1 MCLERIRRDW
11 GDCDLNM
18 GPTSENYKKLFRL
31 RSLTVLEH
39 PILGNLSIDFCLY
52 DGVPHG
58 IHTSVII
65 GANGIGKSHLLNVIS
80 EIFCFLG
87 NRYSGKDQ
95 EVPSYYFK
103 IKYCAKWVEYEFSN
117 FADYN
122 PAGRSKYTSLYFKKA
137 GERVNIGMME
147 LPWRVIVSSTTIN
160 DKFVA
165 KSTDMYRYKGMRNE
179 KSPSSTGTRT
189 MVRKTVESLLNSL
202 DVEVG
207 FRSQLKDL
215 LHHLGLQPRLEL
227 TYSLRYKNIFLKE
240 GIDRVKIQHIFEE
253 QLETFKKRTTLLW
266 GTQNYEKIKYE
277 QIEQLDEIAHFYQTI
292 RNNKAFTKK
301 ETLYYDLLDE
311 ECNVHEDRNALK
323 ILSSLD
329 LVSYPSLKVYK
340 DSDFLFDQSSSGEWS
355 LFCQMVSI
363 MSEIQPGS
371 IVLIDEPENS
381 AHPNWQINYI
391 GWLKKI
397 FEHYYNCHFIIA
409 THSHFML
416 SDLEPHTSDIIAL
429 DRSETG
435 LRNIA
440 EGVNTFCWSVD
451 DILYRV
457 FHVRNTRN
465 YVFEKKMFELFDLL
479 EHKEENRSS
488 IKMLAEELKSY
499 RLNDDDPLNIL
510 LRKADYA

>member
-1 MCLERIRRDW
+1 
-11 GDCDLNM
+11 M
-18 GPTSENYKKLFRL
+18 GLISDNYQMLFRL
-31 RSLTVLEH
+31 RSLTILEH
-39 PILGNLSIDFCLY
+39 PILGNLSIDFCQ
-52 DGVPHG
+52 DNGVPQG

-65 GANGIGKSHLLNVIS
+65 GANGIGKSHLLNVIA
-80 EIFCFLG
+80 EIFCLLE
-87 NRYSGKDQ
+87 NRQSGKEQ
-95 EVPSYYFK
+95 EVPSYYFR

-122 PAGRSKYTSLYFKKA
+122 PVGRSKYTSLYFKKA
-137 GERVNIGMME
+137 GERVGIGMME
-147 LPWRVIVSSTTIN
+147 LPWRVVVSSTTIN
-160 DKFVA
+160 DKFLA
-165 KSTDMYRYKGMRNE
+165 KSTEMYRYKGMRNE
-179 KSPSSTGTRT
+179 KSPSTTGTRT

-202 DVEVG
+202 DTEVG
-207 FRSQLKDL
+207 FRRQLKDL
-215 LHHLGLQPRLEL
+215 LVHLGLQPRLEL
-227 TYSLRYKNIFLKE
+227 TYSLRYKNVFLKE
-240 GIDRVKIQHIFEE
+240 DIDRFKIQQIFEE
-253 QLETFKKRTTLLW
+253 QSDTFKKRTTLLW

-292 RNNKAFTKK
+292 RNNKAFTEK

-311 ECNVHEDRNALK
+311 ECNVHDDRNALK
-323 ILSSLD
+323 ILSALD

-397 FEHYYNCHFIIA
+397 FEQYYNCHFVIA

-416 SDLEPHTSDIIAL
+416 IDLEPQTSDIIAL

-465 YVFEKKMFELFDLL
+465 YVFEKKMLSLFDLL
-479 EHKEENRSS
+479 EHKEENRPA
-488 IKMLAEELKSY
+488 IKVLAAELKSY

-510 LRKADYA
+510 LRKAEYA

>member
-1 MCLERIRRDW
+1 
-11 GDCDLNM
+11 M
-18 GPTSENYKKLFRL
+18 GLISDNYQMLFRL
-31 RSLTVLEH
+31 RSLTILEH
-39 PILGNLSIDFCLY
+39 PILGNLSIDFSQ
-52 DGVPHG
+52 DNGVPQG

-65 GANGIGKSHLLNVIS
+65 GANGIGKSHLLNVIA
-80 EIFCFLG
+80 EIFCLLE
-87 NRYSGKDQ
+87 NRLSGKEQ
-95 EVPSYYFK
+95 VVPSYYFR

-137 GERVNIGMME
+137 GERVGIGMME
-147 LPWRVIVSSTTIN
+147 LPWRVVVSSTTIN
-160 DKFVA
+160 DKFLA
-165 KSTDMYRYKGMRNE
+165 KSTEMYRYKGMRNE
-179 KSPSSTGTRT
+179 KSPSTTGTRT

-202 DVEVG
+202 DTEVG
-207 FRSQLKDL
+207 FRRQLKDL
-215 LHHLGLQPRLEL
+215 LVHLGLKPRLEL
-227 TYSLRYKNIFLKE
+227 TYSLRYKNVFLKE
-240 GIDRVKIQHIFEE
+240 DIDRFKIQQIFEE
-253 QLETFKKRTTLLW
+253 QSDTFKKRTTLLW
-266 GTQNYEKIKYE
+266 GTQNYEKIKDE
-277 QIEQLDEIAHFYQTI
+277 QIEQLDEIAHFFQTI
-292 RNNKAFTKK
+292 RNNKAFTEK

-323 ILSSLD
+323 ILSALD
-329 LVSYPSLKVYK
+329 LVSYPSLMVYK

-355 LFCQMVSI
+355 SFCQMVSI

-397 FEHYYNCHFIIA
+397 FEQYYNCHFVIA

-416 SDLEPHTSDIIAL
+416 TDLEPQTSDIIAL

-465 YVFEKKMFELFDLL
+465 YVFEKKMLSLFDLL
-479 EHKEENRSS
+479 EHKEENRLA
-488 IKMLAEELKSY
+488 IKVLAAELKSY

-510 LRKADYA
+510 LRKAEYA

>member
-1 MCLERIRRDW
+1 
-11 GDCDLNM
+11 M
-18 GPTSENYKKLFRL
+18 GPISENYQMLFRL
-31 RSLTVLEH
+31 RSLTILEH
-39 PILGNLSIDFCLY
+39 PILGNLRIDFCQY
-52 DGVPHG
+52 NGVPQG

-65 GANGIGKSHLLNVIS
+65 GANGIGKSHLLNVIA
-80 EIFCFLG
+80 EIFCLLDSQYHRR
-87 NRYSGKDQ
+87 NQDVLQ
-95 EVPSYYFK
+95 YYFR
-103 IKYCAKWVEYEFSN
+103 IKYSAKWEEYEFSN

-122 PAGRSKYTSLYFKKA
+122 PVGRSKYTNLYFKKA
-137 GERVNIGMME
+137 GERVNVGMME

-179 KSPSSTGTRT
+179 KSPSTTGTRT

-202 DVEVG
+202 DTEVG
-207 FRSQLKDL
+207 FRRQLKDL
-215 LHHLGLQPRLEL
+215 LVHLGLQPRLEL
-227 TYSLRYKNIFLKE
+227 TYSLRYKNVFLKE
-240 GIDRVKIQHIFEE
+240 DIDRFKIQQIFEE
-253 QLETFKKRTTLLW
+253 QSDTFKKRTTLLW

-292 RNNKAFTKK
+292 RNNKAFTEK
-301 ETLYYDLLDE
+301 ENLYYDLLDE
-311 ECNVHEDRNALK
+311 ECNVHKDRDALK
-323 ILSSLD
+323 ILSALD

-397 FEHYYNCHFIIA
+397 FEQYYNCHFLIA

-416 SDLEPHTSDIIAL
+416 SDLEPLTSDIIAL
-429 DRSETG
+429 DRSEVG

-440 EGVNTFCWSVD
+440 EDVNTFCWSVD

-465 YVFEKKMFELFDLL
+465 YVFEGKLVELYQMVSNRGDKKEVERLMNEL
-479 EHKEENRSS
+479 SQ
-488 IKMLAEELKSY
+488 Y
-499 RLNDDDPLNIL
+499 RMNGDDPLVKL
-510 LRKADYA
+510 LETARNYVESV

>member
-1 MCLERIRRDW
+1 
-11 GDCDLNM
+11 M
-18 GPTSENYKKLFRL
+18 GPISEYYQMLFRL

-39 PILGNLSIDFCLY
+39 PILGNLNIDFCQY
-52 DGVPHG
+52 DGVPQG

-65 GANGIGKSHLLNVIS
+65 GANGIGKSHLLNVIA
-80 EIFCFLG
+80 EIFGLLENQFH
-87 NRYSGKDQ
+87 GKELDVLQ
-95 EVPSYYFK
+95 YYFR
-103 IKYCAKWVEYEFSN
+103 IKYCARWEEYEFSN

-122 PAGRSKYTSLYFKKA
+122 PVGRSKYTNLYFKKA
-137 GERVNIGMME
+137 GERVNIGMMK

-179 KSPSSTGTRT
+179 KSPSTTGTRT

-202 DVEVG
+202 DAEVG
-207 FRSQLKDL
+207 FRRQLKEL
-215 LHHLGLQPRLEL
+215 LVHLGLQPRLEL
-227 TYSLRYKNIFLKE
+227 TYSLRYKNVFLKE
-240 GIDRVKIQHIFEE
+240 DIDRLKIQQIFEE
-253 QLETFKKRTTLLW
+253 QSDTFKKRTTLLW

-277 QIEQLDEIAHFYQTI
+277 QIEQLDEIAHFYQNL
-292 RNNKAFTKK
+292 RHNKAFTEK
-301 ETLYYDLLDE
+301 ETLFYDLLDKE
-311 ECNVHEDRNALK
+311 SNVHEDRNALK
-323 ILSSLD
+323 ILSALD
-329 LVSYPSLKVYK
+329 LISYPSLRVYK
-340 DSDFLFDQSSSGEWS
+340 NSDFLFDQSSSGEWS

-397 FEHYYNCHFIIA
+397 FEQYYNCHFVIA

-416 SDLEPHTSDIIAL
+416 TDLEPQTSDIIAL
-429 DRSETG
+429 DRSEVG

-465 YVFEKKMFELFDLL
+465 YVFERKMLELFDLL
-479 EHKEENRSS
+479 EHKEENRQA
-488 IKMLAEELKSY
+488 IKTLAAELKLY

>member
-1 MCLERIRRDW
+1 
-11 GDCDLNM
+11 M
-18 GPTSENYKKLFRL
+18 GPISENYQMLFRL
-31 RSLTVLEH
+31 RSLTILEH
-39 PILGNLSIDFCLY
+39 PILGNLSIDFCQ
-52 DGVPHG
+52 DNGVPQG

-65 GANGIGKSHLLNVIS
+65 GANGIGKSHLLNVIA
-80 EIFCFLG
+80 EVFCLLE
-87 NRYSGKDQ
+87 NRLSGKEQ
-95 EVPSYYFK
+95 EVPSYYFR

-137 GERVNIGMME
+137 GERVGIGMME
-147 LPWRVIVSSTTIN
+147 LPWRVVVSSTTIN
-160 DKFVA
+160 DKFLA
-165 KSTDMYRYKGMRNE
+165 KSTEMYRYKGMRNE
-179 KSPSSTGTRT
+179 KSPSTTGTRT

-202 DVEVG
+202 DTEVG
-207 FRSQLKDL
+207 FRRQLKDL
-215 LHHLGLQPRLEL
+215 LVHLGLQPRLEL
-227 TYSLRYKNIFLKE
+227 TYSLRYKNVFLKE
-240 GIDRVKIQHIFEE
+240 DIDRFKIQQIFEKQSDAFE
-253 QLETFKKRTTLLW
+253 KRTTLLW

-292 RNNKAFTKK
+292 HNNKAFTEK

-323 ILSSLD
+323 ILSALD

-397 FEHYYNCHFIIA
+397 FEQYYNCHFVIA

-416 SDLEPHTSDIIAL
+416 TDLEPQTSDIIAL

-465 YVFEKKMFELFDLL
+465 YVFEKKMLSLFDLL
-479 EHKEENRSS
+479 EHKEENRLA
-488 IKMLAEELKSY
+488 IKVLAAELKSY

-510 LRKADYA
+510 LRKAEYA

>member
-1 MCLERIRRDW
+1 
-11 GDCDLNM
+11 M
-18 GPTSENYKKLFRL
+18 GLISENYQMLFRL
-31 RSLTVLEH
+31 RSLTILEH
-39 PILGNLSIDFCLY
+39 PILGNLSIDFCQY
-52 DGVPHG
+52 YGVPQG

-65 GANGIGKSHLLNVIS
+65 GTNGIGKSHLLNVIA
-80 EIFCFLG
+80 EIFCFLE

-95 EVPSYYFK
+95 EVPSYYFR

-202 DVEVG
+202 DSEVG
-207 FRSQLKDL
+207 FRRQLKDL

-240 GIDRVKIQHIFEE
+240 GIDRVKIQQIFEE
-253 QLETFKKRTTLLW
+253 QSETFKKRTTLLW

-277 QIEQLDEIAHFYQTI
+277 QIEQLDEIAKFYQTI
-292 RNNKAFTKK
+292 RNNRAFTKK

-323 ILSSLD
+323 ILSALD
-329 LVSYPSLKVYK
+329 LVTYPSLKVYK

-397 FEHYYNCHFIIA
+397 FEHYYNCHFVIA

-416 SDLEPHTSDIIAL
+416 SDLEPHTSDIIVL

-465 YVFEKKMFELFDLL
+465 YVFEKKVAELYDRISKRDKDVGAIKVLL
-479 EHKEENRSS
+479 KELSLYQ
-488 IKMLAEELKSY
+488 LAPE
-499 RLNDDDPLNIL
+499 DPLKHLIKTAVDYV
-510 LRKADYA
+510 KAQ

>member
-1 MCLERIRRDW
+1 VIV
-11 GDCDLNM
+11 M
-18 GPTSENYKKLFRL
+18 GPISEAYQKMFRL

-52 DGVPHG
+52 DGVPQG

-65 GANGIGKSHLLNVIS
+65 GTNGIGKSHLLNVIA
-80 EIFCFLG
+80 EIFCLLE
-87 NRYSGKDQ
+87 NRLNGKDQ
-95 EVPSYYFK
+95 DVLQYYFR
-103 IKYCAKWVEYEFSN
+103 IKYSAKWEEYEFSN

-137 GERVNIGMME
+137 GERVGIEMME

-179 KSPSSTGTRT
+179 KSPSTTGTRT

-202 DVEVG
+202 DAEVG
-207 FRSQLKDL
+207 FRRQLQEL
-215 LHHLGLQPRLEL
+215 LVHLGLQPRLEL
-227 TYSLRYKNIFLKE
+227 TYSLKYKNVFLKE
-240 GIDRVKIQHIFEE
+240 DIDRFNIQRIFEE
-253 QLETFKKRTTLLW
+253 QSKTFKKRTTLLW

-277 QIEQLDEIAHFYQTI
+277 QIEQLDEIAHFYQNL
-292 RNNKAFTKK
+292 RQNKAFTEK
-301 ETLYYDLLDE
+301 ETLFYDLLDKE
-311 ECNVHEDRNALK
+311 SNVHKDRNALK
-323 ILSSLD
+323 ILSALD

-340 DSDFLFDQSSSGEWS
+340 NNDFLFDQSSSGEWS

-397 FEHYYNCHFIIA
+397 FEQYYNCHFVIA

-416 SDLEPHTSDIIAL
+416 TDLEPMTSDIIAL
-429 DRSETG
+429 DRNEMG

-465 YVFEKKMFELFDLL
+465 YVFERKMLKLFDLL
-479 EHKEENRSS
+479 EHKEENRNS

-510 LRKADYA
+510 LRQAEYA